1 MYKQKNLKQSITVSV
16 FFPKERSINR
26 IFVKKETEI
35 YRQYCETLMRN
46 KITGYRSNLQII
58 SRRFL
63 SSSFTFSSVLKAEMP
78 RVHPLDIVDP
88 RLSLKLVD
96 VKSKFRSRTR
106 RGETGIWR
114 APRDSAIYKSRLF
127 Y

>member
-1 MYKQKNLKQSITVSV
+1 
-16 FFPKERSINR
+16 
-26 IFVKKETEI
+26 
-35 YRQYCETLMRN
+35 MRN

-58 SRRFL
+58 FRRFL
-63 SSSFTFSSVLKAEMP
+63 SSSFIFPSVLKAEMP

-88 RLSLKLVD
+88 RLSSKLVD
-96 VKSKFRSRTR
+96 VKWKFRSRTR

-114 APRDSAIYKSRLF
+114 APRDTAIYKSRLF